1 MRKALTSSRV
11 CYSPSAAMSHSWSGR
26 GHGESIAI
34 PAPTGELPVG
44 CIDLMHQ
51 FEGDKLGGL
60 LVRLFYP
67 AQLGSAPP
75 SYTNWTSHSKYLQA
89 YLHFQRTW
97 GPGLKAAAVDNPLLN
112 PKIPAVLGADLYIAH
127 STPGARAVTE
137 LHTQE
142 YTSSTSLPVIVYCHG
157 LGGMR
162 CDNSAICCDFASH
175 GYLVAAVEHRDQ
187 SACSSLQRV
196 PSFSSERSRFRDEWI
211 EFYYHPNPA
220 KEFQLRNRQVLQR
233 SRDGIL
239 ALELLT
245 MLNEGVEVHN
255 MMEGHFDFRQF
266 QGRLDLRKAAIMGHS
281 FGGATTIQALSQD
294 HRFQCGIAMDCWML
308 PIHPDLLE
316 TGVTQ
321 PLLFINSS
329 DFQWAENVR
338 AMFQLSHSSKNDSS
352 LRPTTTSIITLKG
365 TSHGNQSDMQF
376 LSLFSELRAQFP
388 SSLDPY
394 AAFRINVDLCHAF
407 YKRHLLRDPA
417 YQGHVANL
425 DGGEGQSEHIL
436 FGSNLP
442 ISKQA
447 SKL

>member
-1 MRKALTSSRV
+1 
-11 CYSPSAAMSHSWSGR
+11 
-26 GHGESIAI
+26 
-34 PAPTGELPVG
+34 
-44 CIDLMHQ
+44 
-51 FEGDKLGGL
+51 
-60 LVRLFYP
+60 
-67 AQLGSAPP
+67 
-75 SYTNWTSHSKYLQA
+75 
-89 YLHFQRTW
+89 
-97 GPGLKAAAVDNPLLN
+97 
-112 PKIPAVLGADLYIAH
+112 VLGADLYIAH

-294 HRFQCGIAMDCWML
+294 HRFMCGIALDCWMV
-308 PIHPDLLE
+308 PVHRDLLE
-316 TGVTQ
+316 TGVQQ
-321 PLLFINSS
+321 PLLFINSFT
-329 DFQWAENVR
+329 FQWPDSVR
-338 AMFQLSHSSKNDSS
+338 KMMKLT
-352 LRPTTTSIITLKG
+352 RPPQHTGASACTILTLQG
-365 TSHGNQSDMQF
+365 TSHTNQSDMPF
-376 LSLFSELRAQFP
+376 VIPKLARRFTNMESA
-388 SSLDPY
+388 LDPVL
-394 AAFRINVDLCHAF
+394 AHGLNMDICHAF
-407 YKRHLLRDPA
+407 FKRYLLRDPA
-417 YQGHVANL
+417 YCEKMVPNL
-425 DGGEGQSEHIL
+425 DGCEGHSDHII
-436 FGSNLP
+436 FGSNVDVSIPSEDGATHLATG
-442 ISKQA
+442 QA
-447 SKL
+447 GGNKEQGDVAGGANEPGKIVEMAEEKAQTETETLDSEHAAKL